1 MGDSWI
7 LQRKLLIIRDRQL
20 VLTFLVQGATTY
32 IQFILVFVLIDKGP
46 FCKLGLA
53 AFLKASLC
61 F

>member
-32 IQFILVFVLIDKGP
+32 IQFILVFVLLLVFIYLSD
-46 FCKLGLA
+46 L
-53 AFLKASLC
+53 
-61 F
+61 